1 MDDRWF
7 GSVIT
12 VVIRLRQLDEFAD
25 NSCLECQ
32 LPGFEY
38 FMAFRLDWIA
48 IAGAT
53 KKWSRETAA
62 GRRLA
67 AVESAQKKSP
77 ILTCEQINF
86 MTWNMEGSLTR
97 HRSTTTR
104 CSGTTNGEVDPDPIH
119 LVEDRW

>member
-67 AVESAQKKSP
+67 AVESAQKKIANTNLRANQLHDLEHGRLTDSP
-77 ILTCEQINF
+77 
-86 MTWNMEGSLTR
+86 
-97 HRSTTTR
+97 
-104 CSGTTNGEVDPDPIH
+104 PI
-119 LVEDRW
+119 DDY